1 MKKVMFALAIAGMFS
16 FAACNNNNEAE
27 AVEDTVIEAVEEIVE
42 DTMAV
47 EGMAEEAVEAVENAE
62 AVAEN

>member
-47 EGMAEEAVEAVENAE
+47 EGMAEEAVEVVENAE